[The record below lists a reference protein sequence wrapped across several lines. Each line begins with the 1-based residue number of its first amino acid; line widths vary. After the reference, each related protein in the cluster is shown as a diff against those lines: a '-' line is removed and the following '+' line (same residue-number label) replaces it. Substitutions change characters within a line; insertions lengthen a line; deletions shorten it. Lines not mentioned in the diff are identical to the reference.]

1 MELTQLRYFKAA
13 AEESNFTRAAQKLSI
28 SQPALSKAVQHLENE
43 IGLKLF
49 VRDGNKIALNRYGQ
63 VFLEEV
69 NSALLHLETGLK
81 NLAAMAGQEYG
92 HISIA
97 ISAATNILK
106 PVEEFLIEHPNVNFK
121 EVPADAKQME
131 ALLLSGQ
138 VDFGVTYD
146 WIDNPKIDWLSV
158 YEDRM
163 SVLLPK
169 GHPLSDR
176 KEIRLKEL
184 ENERVLQGDS
194 FGRLSYVFDFSDGSV
209 YSPNIVYEGTDKS
222 LVGRLVS
229 ANVGIAFAPLSVS
242 LSLHSKDHFPYE
254 DGALDLAY
262 IPLVD
267 TFWHRTLGIVT
278 LHDHFIS
285 KAASEFIDR
294 IRAHYAKLPPA
305 Y

>member
-13 AEESNFTRAAQKLSI
+13 AEENNFTRAAQKLNV
-28 SQPALSKAVQHLENE
+28 SQPALSKAVQHLEDE

-49 VRDGNKIALNRYGQ
+49 VRDGNKIVLNRYGQ

-69 NSALLHLETGLK
+69 NSALLHLETGRK
-81 NLAAMAGQEYG
+81 NIAAMAGREYG

-97 ISAATNILK
+97 ISAATNITK

-121 EVPADAKQME
+121 EIPADAKQME
-131 ALLLSGQ
+131 EALLSGQ

-146 WIDNPKIDWLSV
+146 RIDNPKIDWLTI

-169 GHPLSDR
+169 DHPLVSK

-209 YSPNIVYEGTDKS
+209 YSPNIVYEGTDKGM
-222 LVGRLVS
+222 VGRLVS
-229 ANVGIAFAPLSVS
+229 EKVGIAFAPLSVS
-242 LSLHSKDHFPYE
+242 LSLHSKGTFPYE

-262 IPLVD
+262 VPLVD
-267 TFWHRTLGIVT
+267 TFWHRTLGVIT
-278 LHDHFIS
+278 LRDHFIS
-285 KAASEFIDR
+285 AAAMDLIDR
-294 IRAHYAKLPPA
+294 IREHYAALPPA